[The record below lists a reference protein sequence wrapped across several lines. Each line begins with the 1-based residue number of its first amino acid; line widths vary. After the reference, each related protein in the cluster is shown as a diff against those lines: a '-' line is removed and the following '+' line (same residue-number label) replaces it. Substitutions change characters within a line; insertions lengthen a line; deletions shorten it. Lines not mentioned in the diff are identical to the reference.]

1 MLARIKRLGH
11 RLVQPHLDQLRRR
24 RSEEGLEVDRLVAEL
39 VALMQQQNGRLHPR
53 LALDRRELR
62 LDLDPELVRVLRGPR
77 ASV

>member
-1 MLARIKRLGH
+1 
-11 RLVQPHLDQLRRR
+11 V
-24 RSEEGLEVDRLVAEL
+24 VEL

-62 LDLDPELVRVLRGPR
+62 LDLDPELVRILRGPR